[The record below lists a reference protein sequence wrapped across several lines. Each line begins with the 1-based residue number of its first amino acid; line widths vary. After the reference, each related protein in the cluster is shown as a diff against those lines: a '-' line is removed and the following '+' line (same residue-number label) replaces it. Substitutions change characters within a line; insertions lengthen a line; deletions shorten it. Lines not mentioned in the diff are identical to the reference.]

1 MKSSL
6 VDCWI
11 NQLAIQELREQEVEV
26 QRQNLQM
33 HPDRFRDFTA
43 MTYEGDDGDCLEIT
57 AMLLI
62 ALLRVEFVGFSDRG
76 DAQDAA
82 VSNRLAFAF
91 AYPSLV
97 SLQCIKSFFATE
109 LPALLSDAQRAS
121 VWR

>member
-1 MKSSL
+1 MKSFL

-26 QRQNLQM
+26 QRQNLQT

-43 MTYEGDDGDCLEIT
+43 MTYEGDDGDCLEI
-57 AMLLI
+57 
-62 ALLRVEFVGFSDRG
+62 ALLRVEFVGFSDSG